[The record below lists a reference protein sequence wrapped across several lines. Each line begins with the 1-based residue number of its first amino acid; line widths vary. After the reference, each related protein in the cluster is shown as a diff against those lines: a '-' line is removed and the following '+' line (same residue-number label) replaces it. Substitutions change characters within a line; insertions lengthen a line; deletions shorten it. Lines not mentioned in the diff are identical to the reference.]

1 MAIRNE
7 SVALDIRRTG
17 IPASNRIVVTE
28 HDRGATISITIT
40 EGGVPVELSDVT
52 AVLRASAPGGYVEDP
67 VALSGAIGTYTLSA
81 ELTSKPGTCYPYIA
95 LLRDD
100 TVVCSTESFELK
112 IGKAADLSLGE
123 AQALQREFDRLK
135 GEWETQMGAQED
147 EFNAKEEIR
156 DEQEESRVTAE
167 QGRVSAESKRVTAE
181 NGRVSAESKRATAE
195 NGRVSAENTRVSQE
209 NTRKSQE
216 DARKSAEDTRKSQET
231 SRQNAESARATA
243 ESNRAK
249 AETARA
255 SAEDSRAD
263 AESKRVTAEQ
273 GRVSAESKR
282 VTAESSRAT
291 EEGKRA
297 TAESGRASA
306 ESTRVSNEDAR
317 KSAESSRATS
327 EEGRVSAESIRVS
340 QEDTRKSQ
348 ETARVNAESA
358 RATAETKRAE
368 DQEKNNADQA
378 LNNEAARN
386 NQPVVL
392 ASGQYDPD
400 TLAPTISDPIPGR
413 LYLVPLMQTK
423 AAELANS
430 IQGVVDDT
438 HNDALA
444 IISAAATGAD
454 NAYIEWLYINNKWE
468 QLGVSQKQVTP
479 IATDDIDKVAQSQ
492 TVEGENV
499 LNLTGLSYLWSKIK
513 AAFAAVGHKHSAAD
527 ITSGTLPISR
537 GGTGATSAAAVLTG
551 LGVTATAAELN
562 KLDGITA
569 TTAELNK
576 MHGVTATTAELNYTD
591 GVTSNIQTQLNGKAA
606 SSHTHAASQVTG
618 LTASRALVSD
628 ANGHPAVSAVT
639 NTELGYLDG
648 VTSAIQTQINGKAAS
663 SHNHS
668 AANITSGTLP
678 VARGGTG
685 VTASP
690 SLLVNLAS
698 TSAAGVFTASPRPGV
713 TGTLPLANGGTG
725 ATSASAART
734 SLGVSVYNTNTAFL
748 AAHPV
753 GSYYEENTGKNPGK
767 TYGGTWTN
775 VPSIG
780 AFTWQRTA

>member
-1 MAIRNE
+1 MTIRNE

-306 ESTRVSNEDAR
+306 ESTRVSNEDSR
-317 KSAESSRATS
+317 KSAESSRVTA
-327 EEGRVSAESIRVS
+327 ENGRVSAEKTRVS

-358 RATAETKRAE
+358 RVTAETKRAQ

-392 ASGQYDPD
+392 ASGQYDAD

-423 AAELANS
+423 AAELANT
-430 IQGVVDDT
+430 IQGAVDT
-438 HNDALA
+438 AHNDALA
-444 IISAAATGAD
+444 IIAAAATGAD
-454 NAYIEWLYINNKWE
+454 NAYVEWLYINNKWE

-479 IATDDIDKVAQSQ
+479 ISTNEIDSVAAGSAPS
-492 TVEGENV
+492 GENV

-562 KLDGITA
+562 KLDG
-569 TTAELNK
+569 
-576 MHGVTATTAELNYTD
+576 VTATTAELNYTD

-639 NTELGYLDG
+639 STELGYLGG

-663 SHNHS
+663 SHNH
-668 AANITSGTLP
+668 AATNITSGTLP

-685 VTASP
+685 LTASP
-690 SLLVNLAS
+690 SMLVNLAS
-698 TSAAGVFTASPRPGV
+698 TSAAGVFAASPRPGI
-713 TGTLPLANGGTG
+713 TGTLAVANGGTG

-734 SLGVSVYNTNTAFL
+734 ALGVSVYSTNTAFL

-753 GSYYEENTGKNPGK
+753 GSFYEENTGKNPGT
-767 TYGGTWTN
+767 TYGGTWKN
-775 VPSIG
+775 VPTIG

>member
-40 EGGVPVELSDVT
+40 EGGIPVELSNVT

-67 VALSGAIGTYTLSA
+67 VALTGLQGTYTLSP
-81 ELTSKPGTCYPYIA
+81 ELTSKAGTCYPYIA
-95 LLRDD
+95 LLRDN
-100 TVVCSTESFELK
+100 TVICSTESFELK
-112 IGKAADLSLGE
+112 IEKAADLSLGE
-123 AQALQREFDRLK
+123 AQALQREFEHLK

-147 EFNAKEEIR
+147 EFNAKEEVR
-156 DEQEESRVTAE
+156 DEQEQSRVTAE
-167 QGRVSAESKRVTAE
+167 SGRVSAESKRVTAESGRVSAESKRVTAE
-181 NGRVSAESKRATAE
+181 NGRVSAENA
-195 NGRVSAENTRVSQE
+195 RV
-209 NTRKSQE
+209 
-216 DARKSAEDTRKSQET
+216 SAEDTRKSQET
-231 SRQNAESARATA
+231 ARQNAESARATA
-243 ESNRAK
+243 ESNRVK
-249 AETARA
+249 AETARDT
-255 SAEDSRAD
+255 AEDKRAD
-263 AESKRVTAEQ
+263 AESARATAESA
-273 GRVSAESKR
+273 RASAESKR
-282 VTAESSRAT
+282 VTAESNRVT

-306 ESTRVSNEDAR
+306 ESTRVSNEDSR
-317 KSAESSRATS
+317 KSAESARVTA
-327 EEGRVSAESIRVS
+327 ENGRVSAEKTRVS

-358 RATAETKRAE
+358 RATAETKRE
-368 DQEKNNADQA
+368 QDQEKNNADQA

-400 TLAPTISDPIPGR
+400 TLAPTIDDPIPGR

-423 AAELANS
+423 AAELANT
-430 IQGVVDDT
+430 IQGAVDDT

-444 IISAAATGAD
+444 IITAAAAGAD

-479 IATDDIDKVAQSQ
+479 IATDDIDKVALNQ
-492 TVEGENV
+492 TVEGESV

-513 AAFAAVGHKHSAAD
+513 AAFAAVGHKHSASD

-551 LGVTATAAELN
+551 LGITATAAELN
-562 KLDGITA
+562 KLD
-569 TTAELNK
+569 
-576 MHGVTATTAELNYTD
+576 GVTATTAELNYTD

-639 NTELGYLDG
+639 STELGYLDG

-663 SHNHS
+663 SHNH
-668 AANITSGTLP
+668 AATNITSGTLA

-685 VTASP
+685 VTANP
-690 SLLVNLAS
+690 SMLVNLGS
-698 TSAAGVFTASPRPGV
+698 TSAAGVFAASPRPGI
-713 TGTLPLANGGTG
+713 TGTLAVAHGGTG

-734 SLGVSVYNTNTAFL
+734 ALGVSVYSTNTAFL

-753 GSYYEENTGKNPGK
+753 GSFYEDNTGKNPGK

>member
-156 DEQEESRVTAE
+156 DEQEES
-167 QGRVSAESKRVTAE
+167 
-181 NGRVSAESKRATAE
+181 
-195 NGRVSAENTRVSQE
+195 
-209 NTRKSQE
+209 
-216 DARKSAEDTRKSQET
+216 
-231 SRQNAESARATA
+231 
-243 ESNRAK
+243 
-249 AETARA
+249 
-255 SAEDSRAD
+255 
-263 AESKRVTAEQ
+263 RVTAEQ

-678 VARGGTG
+678 LAR
-685 VTASP
+685 
-690 SLLVNLAS
+690 
-698 TSAAGVFTASPRPGV
+698 
-713 TGTLPLANGGTG
+713 GGTG

-734 SLGVSVYNTNTAFL
+734 SLGVSVYDTNTAFL
-748 AAHPV
+748 AAHPI
-753 GSYYEENTGKNPGK
+753 GSFYEENTGKNPGK

>member
-17 IPASNRIVVTE
+17 IPAANRIVVTE

-40 EGGVPVELSDVT
+40 EGGVPVELSNVT

-67 VALSGAIGTYTLSA
+67 VALSGAIGTYTLSP
-81 ELTSKPGTCYPYIA
+81 ELTSKAGTCYPYVA
-95 LLRDD
+95 LLRNN
-100 TVVCSTESFELK
+100 TVICSTESFELK
-112 IGKAADLSLGE
+112 IEKAADLSLGE
-123 AQALQREFDRLK
+123 AQTLQREFERLK

-156 DEQEESRVTAE
+156 DEQEQSRVTAE
-167 QGRVSAESKRVTAE
+167 SGRVSAESKRVTAE
-181 NGRVSAESKRATAE
+181 NGRVSAESSRVTAE
-195 NGRVSAENTRVSQE
+195 NGRVGAENTRVSQE
-209 NTRKSQE
+209 NTRESQE
-216 DARKSAEDTRKSQET
+216 DARVSAENTRKSNET
-231 SRQNAESARATA
+231 ARQNAESARATA
-243 ESNRAK
+243 ESNRVK
-249 AETARA
+249 AETARDT
-255 SAEDSRAD
+255 AEDSRAD
-263 AESKRVTAEQ
+263 AESARVAAES

-317 KSAESSRATS
+317 KSAESSRVTA
-327 EEGRVSAESIRVS
+327 EQGRVSAESTRVN
-340 QEDTRKSQ
+340 QENTRKSQ
-348 ETARVNAESA
+348 ETARVNAENA
-358 RATAETKRAE
+358 RVTAETKRAE
-368 DQEKNNADQA
+368 DQTKNNADQA

-400 TLAPTISDPIPGR
+400 TLAPTIDDPIPGR

-423 AAELANS
+423 AAELANA

-444 IISAAATGAD
+444 IITAAATGTD

-479 IATDDIDKVAQSQ
+479 IATDDIDKVAQNQ
-492 TVEGENV
+492 TVEGESV

-551 LGVTATAAELN
+551 LGITATA
-562 KLDGITA
+562 
-569 TTAELNK
+569 
-576 MHGVTATTAELNYTD
+576 AELNYTD

-639 NTELGYLDG
+639 STELGYLDG
-648 VTSAIQTQINGKAAS
+648 VTSTIQTQINGKAAS
-663 SHNHS
+663 SHNH
-668 AANITSGTLP
+668 AATNITSGTLA

-685 VTASP
+685 VTANP

-698 TSAAGVFTASPRPGV
+698 TSAAGVFAASPRPGI
-713 TGTLPLANGGTG
+713 TGTLAVAHGGTG

-734 SLGVSVYNTNTAFL
+734 ALGVSVYSTNTAFL

-753 GSYYEENTGKNPGK
+753 GSFYEDNTGKNPGK

>member
-112 IGKAADLSLGE
+112 IEKAADLSLGE

-195 NGRVSAENTRVSQE
+195 NGRVSAENTRASQE

-231 SRQNAESARATA
+231 SRQNAEIARATA
-243 ESNRAK
+243 ETKRAE

-263 AESKRVTAEQ
+263 AESERVTAEQ

-327 EEGRVSAESIRVS
+327 EEERVSAESTRVS
-340 QEDTRKSQ
+340 QENTRKSQ

-358 RATAETKRAE
+358 RVTAETKRAE

-444 IISAAATGAD
+444 IITAAATGAD

-479 IATDDIDKVAQSQ
+479 IATNEIDSVAAGSAPS
-492 TVEGENV
+492 GENV

-513 AAFAAVGHKHSAAD
+513 AAFAAVGHNHSAAD

-562 KLDGITA
+562 KLD
-569 TTAELNK
+569 
-576 MHGVTATTAELNYTD
+576 GVTATTAELNYTD

-678 VARGGTG
+678 LAR
-685 VTASP
+685 
-690 SLLVNLAS
+690 
-698 TSAAGVFTASPRPGV
+698 
-713 TGTLPLANGGTG
+713 GGTG
-725 ATSASAART
+725 ATSASEART
-734 SLGVSVYNTNTAFL
+734 SLGVSVYDTNTAFL
-748 AAHPV
+748 AAHPI
-753 GSYYEENTGKNPGK
+753 GSFYEENTGKNPGK